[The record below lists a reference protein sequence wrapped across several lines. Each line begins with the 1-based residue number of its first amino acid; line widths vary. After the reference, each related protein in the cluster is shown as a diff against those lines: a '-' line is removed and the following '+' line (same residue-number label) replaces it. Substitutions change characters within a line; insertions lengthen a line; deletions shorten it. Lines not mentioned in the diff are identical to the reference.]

1 MKIKD
6 WFKVKKEKRAAKKMA
21 KVERKLVEEP
31 EEFEQLG
38 ADTAGLEQ
46 PETRFTEEYREFLE
60 KEEERRRLL
69 ELRKQQE
76 IVKDMEDFQEDDA
89 GE

>member
-6 WFKVKKEKRAAKKMA
+6 WFKVKKEKRAATKMA

-46 PETRFTEEYREFLE
+46 PFSFKFLLYISLIE
-60 KEEERRRLL
+60 SYSECSNILK
-69 ELRKQQE
+69 
-76 IVKDMEDFQEDDA
+76 
-89 GE
+89 